1 MAKTNN
7 QENNQEFVNIYDV
20 VVERQADNM
29 QNDDEVDISKR
40 AQWLRAALLGAN
52 DGLLSTASLM
62 MGVGAVRKDARTMVL
77 AGIAGLVAGA
87 CSMAIGEF
95 VSVYSQHDMEVAE
108 MERKR
113 KKKNKNKNQVVAE
126 EERED
131 LPNPFQAAGAS
142 AVAFGVGAVVPLL
155 AAAFIREYR
164 LRVAVVVGV
173 SSAALLGFGVLGA
186 YLGRAPY
193 MKSCFRV
200 LIGGWIAMAITF
212 GFSKS
217 FDVLGF

>member
-1 MAKTNN
+1 MAKINDQESN
-7 QENNQEFVNIYDV
+7 QE
-20 VVERQADNM
+20 
-29 QNDDEVDISKR
+29 VDFSKR
-40 AQWLRAALLGAN
+40 SQWLRAALLGAN

-95 VSVYSQHDMEVAE
+95 VSVYSQHDMAVAE
-108 MERKR
+108 MERKESR
-113 KKKNKNKNQVVAE
+113 RAGPG
-126 EERED
+126 ERES

-142 AVAFGVGAVVPLL
+142 AMAFAVGAVVPLL
-155 AAAFIREYR
+155 PAAFIRAYR
-164 LRVAVVVGV
+164 WRVAVVVAV
-173 SSAALLGFGVLGA
+173 SSAALLGFGGLGA

-200 LIGGWIAMAITF
+200 LIGGWVAMAITF
-212 GFSKS
+212 AVSKS

>member
-1 MAKTNN
+1 MAKTNKNEESN
-7 QENNQEFVNIYDV
+7 QE
-20 VVERQADNM
+20 
-29 QNDDEVDISKR
+29 VDFSKR
-40 AQWLRAALLGAN
+40 SQWLRAALLGAN

-95 VSVYSQHDMEVAE
+95 VSVYSQHDMAVAE
-108 MERKR
+108 MERKESR
-113 KKKNKNKNQVVAE
+113 RGGPGEAVMKAE
-126 EERED
+126 MES

-142 AVAFGVGAVVPLL
+142 AMAFAVGAAVPLL
-155 AAAFIREYR
+155 PAAFIRAYR
-164 LRVAVVVGV
+164 WRVAVVVAV
-173 SSAALLGFGVLGA
+173 SSAALLGFGGLGA

-200 LIGGWIAMAITF
+200 LIGGWVAMAITF
-212 GFSKS
+212 AVSKS

>member
-1 MAKTNN
+1 MAKINDQESN
-7 QENNQEFVNIYDV
+7 QE
-20 VVERQADNM
+20 
-29 QNDDEVDISKR
+29 VDFSKR
-40 AQWLRAALLGAN
+40 SQWLRAALLGAN

-95 VSVYSQHDMEVAE
+95 VSVYSQHDMAVAE
-108 MERKR
+108 MERKESR
-113 KKKNKNKNQVVAE
+113 RGPGEAVMKAE
-126 EERED
+126 MES

-142 AVAFGVGAVVPLL
+142 AMAFAVGAAVPLL
-155 AAAFIREYR
+155 PAAFIRAYR
-164 LRVAVVVGV
+164 WRVAVVAAV
-173 SSAALLGFGVLGA
+173 SSAALLGFGGLGA

-200 LIGGWIAMAITF
+200 LIGGWVAMAITF
-212 GFSKS
+212 AVSKS